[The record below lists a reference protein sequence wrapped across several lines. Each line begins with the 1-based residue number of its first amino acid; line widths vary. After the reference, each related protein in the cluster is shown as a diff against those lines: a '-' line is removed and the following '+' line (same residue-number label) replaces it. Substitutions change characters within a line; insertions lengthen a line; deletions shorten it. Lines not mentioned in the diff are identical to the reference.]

1 VKPMKRHDWSDESV
15 VVREQPA
22 ISVYRNKFGDVVVRQ
37 QSWYDDDPCIII
49 QLQNAADVAR
59 AILEEAGFD
68 SSVLFR
74 NPAES
79 NSESRSEI
87 NGHEVV
93 GKSEIARRPK
103 DKTGADRQRRF
114 RVRRRNAAAA
124 VTPSVTAI
132 PPDTVTA
139 DRLNAPSLPFGAE

>member
-1 VKPMKRHDWSDESV
+1 MKRHDWSDESV

-93 GKSEIARRPK
+93 G
-103 DKTGADRQRRF
+103 
-114 RVRRRNAAAA
+114 
-124 VTPSVTAI
+124 
-132 PPDTVTA
+132 
-139 DRLNAPSLPFGAE
+139 